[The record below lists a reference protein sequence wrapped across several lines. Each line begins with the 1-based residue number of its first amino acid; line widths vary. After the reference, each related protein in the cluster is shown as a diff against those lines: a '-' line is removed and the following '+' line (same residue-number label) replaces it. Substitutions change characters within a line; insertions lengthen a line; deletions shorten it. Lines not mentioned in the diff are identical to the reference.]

1 MEATARRSRIGLVC
15 GNGNSAALLR
25 SILGEAGYRI
35 EPTLRPA
42 QLEAWL
48 DDGGEQPDLWLLD
61 ETDSDDVDD
70 PFALIAGRSDTPFL
84 INDTA
89 PPLTDPVALRGWR
102 ERLLDKV
109 DEAVAA
115 HAAPVAAQPP
125 PAMVWI
131 LAASTGG
138 PEAIREFLGALPREL
153 PIALVYA
160 QHIVDGFDDA
170 LAQSLQ
176 KQFGWTARICRG
188 EQRLAAGELLV
199 IPSDRQVRFLP
210 FHRVVEGRQPW
221 AGRYRPAID
230 SVVAQ
235 LARMYQ
241 NRCGVIV
248 FSGLCDDGALGCR
261 MAQVSGAEV
270 WVQRPESCISPEMPL
285 AVLAT
290 GAVTF
295 QGNPAELAEALR
307 RRCLSAARP
316 A

>member
-1 MEATARRSRIGLVC
+1 MEATARRCRIGLVC
-15 GNGNSAALLR
+15 GGNNAALLR
-25 SILGEAGYRI
+25 SLLGDAGYRI
-35 EPTLRPA
+35 EPALRPA
-42 QLEAWL
+42 QLAAWL
-48 DDGGEQPDLWLLD
+48 DEAREQPDLWLLD
-61 ETDSDDVDD
+61 ESEADDLDQ
-70 PFALIAGRSDTPFL
+70 PFALIAERDTPFL
-84 INDTA
+84 INDVPA
-89 PPLTDPVALRGWR
+89 PLADPVALRGWR

-109 DEAVAA
+109 DETVAA
-115 HAAPVAAQPP
+115 HVAPAGVHQP
-125 PAMVWI
+125 PAMVWV

-138 PEAIREFLGALPREL
+138 PEAMRAFLGALPRDL

-176 KQFGWTARICRG
+176 KQFGWTTRVCRD

-210 FHRVVEGRQPW
+210 FHRVVEGRRPW

-261 MAQVSGAEV
+261 MARVSGAEV
-270 WVQRPESCISPEMPL
+270 WVQTPASCISPEMPL

-290 GAVTF
+290 GSVTF
-295 QGNPAELAEALR
+295 QGTPAELAEALG
-307 RRCLSAARP
+307 RRCQRAAPVRG
-316 A
+316 

>member
-15 GNGNSAALLR
+15 GSSAALLR
-25 SILGEAGYRI
+25 SILGDAGYRI
-35 EPTLRPA
+35 EPSLRPA

-48 DDGGEQPDLWLLD
+48 DSEREQPDLWLLD
-61 ETDSDDVDD
+61 ESDADDVDQL
-70 PFALIAGRSDTPFL
+70 FALIAERSDTPFL
-84 INDTA
+84 INDVV
-89 PPLTDPVALRGWR
+89 PPLADPVALRGWR

-109 DEAVAA
+109 DETVAA
-115 HAAPVAAQPP
+115 HAAPVQVQTP

-138 PEAIREFLGALPREL
+138 PEAIRTFMSTLPRDL

-188 EQRLAAGELLV
+188 EQRLSAGELVV

-221 AGRYRPAID
+221 SGRYRPAID

-270 WVQRPESCISPEMPL
+270 WVQTPSSCISPEMPL

-290 GAVTF
+290 GSATF
-295 QGNPAELAEALR
+295 QGTPAELAEALG
-307 RRCLSAARP
+307 RRCRSTASP